1 MRVLAV
7 IPARYASTRFP
18 GKPLADVAGRSLIER
33 CWRAAIRATGPEGPL
48 SHVVIATD
56 DRRIFEHAA
65 GFGAEVWMTRDDHPS
80 GTDRLL
86 ELATRLPGYDA
97 YVNLQGDEPYVSVA
111 QMRLLVGALTT
122 AQISTL
128 VTPIVRAH
136 ELHNPNVVKAVLGT
150 EGRALYFSR
159 QAVPYL
165 RDVAD
170 SNAWVAQHTYYR
182 HLGVYGFTAEA
193 IERIRKL
200 APSPLELVER
210 LEQLRWLEAGL
221 HIRAEVTDHTSPA
234 VDTPEDLAR
243 LREAIDRGEFTAD

>member
-18 GKPLADVAGRSLIER
+18 GKPLADVVGRSLIER
-33 CWRAAIRATGPEGPL
+33 CWRAAIRATGPECPL
-48 SHVVIATD
+48 SHIVIATD
-56 DRRIFEHAA
+56 DRRIFEHTAS
-65 GFGAEVWMTRDDHPS
+65 FGAEVWMTRDDHPS

-111 QMRLLVGALTT
+111 QLRLLVGALTT

-128 VTPIVRAH
+128 VTPIVQSQQ
-136 ELHNPNVVKAVLGT
+136 LHNPNVVKAVLGT
-150 EGRALYFSR
+150 QGRALYFSR

-170 SNAWVAQHTYYR
+170 PSEWVTQHTYYR

-193 IERIRKL
+193 VERIRTL

-221 HIRAEVTDHTSPA
+221 HIRAAVTDHASPA